1 MNCWLRLA
9 SSAQK
14 ICNSIF
20 CGSRGELPS
29 THCAFLGQFCNT
41 SQYLTILH
49 NTSQYYHSTSSV
61 NSATINQTLR
71 LSRTLEKGPPTTT
84 TNKEP
89 CISNCNITFLPA
101 GPFKG
106 HWWID
111 DFWPFR
117 CTLSI
122 LLILQK
128 ALLQL
133 LYFQSFRC
141 DHLWPY
147 LGEGAV
153 FLSKYF
159 GGDIF
164 DNFGEIAIGGNPK
177 QILAPCLT
185 DALR

>member
-29 THCAFLGQFCNT
+29 THCAFLGQFHNT
-41 SQYLTILH
+41 SQYLTILY
-49 NTSQYYHSTSSV
+49 N
-61 NSATINQTLR
+61 
-71 LSRTLEKGPPTTT
+71 TTT
-84 TNKEP
+84 VLPRSIPQQLIRRCVWVALWRRDHPPPPPIRNPAFPFAQSAFSRPALQVQGAVFK
-89 CISNCNITFLPA
+89 CRFLTFSMHIA
-101 GPFKG
+101 
-106 HWWID
+106 
-111 DFWPFR
+111 
-117 CTLSI
+117 LSI
-122 LLILQK
+122 LLILQMPV
-128 ALLQL
+128 LQL

-141 DHLWPY
+141 DNLWPY

>member
-29 THCAFLGQFCNT
+29 THCAFLGQFRNT

-49 NTSQYYHSTSSV
+49 NTTWYYHSTSSV

-89 CISNCNITFLPA
+89 CISICTISFLPP
-101 GPFKG
+101 GPSSSRG
-106 HWWID
+106 
-111 DFWPFR
+111 
-117 CTLSI
+117 SV
-122 LLILQK
+122 QM
-128 ALLQL
+128 
-133 LYFQSFRC
+133 S
-141 DHLWPY
+141 
-147 LGEGAV
+147 
-153 FLSKYF
+153 
-159 GGDIF
+159 IF
-164 DNFGEIAIGGNPK
+164 DLFDAHWVF
-177 QILAPCLT
+177 CLFCKCLFFNYSIFNLFDVT
-185 DALR
+185 ICSHTWEKVRYFSRNISEVIFLTTLVR